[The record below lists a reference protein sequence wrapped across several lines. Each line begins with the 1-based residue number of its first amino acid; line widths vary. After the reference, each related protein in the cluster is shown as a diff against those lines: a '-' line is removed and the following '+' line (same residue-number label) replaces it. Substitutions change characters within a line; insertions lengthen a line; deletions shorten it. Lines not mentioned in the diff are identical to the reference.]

1 LIPDSSENAERSAI
15 RRLFSARLPAIDAA
29 AARAEWLE
37 IVEARHQLWHNVSSP
52 KAELIRGFFNVVNLE
67 IVKRIRPSSVFDF
80 RNASVGNLFITGYF
94 ATDYLGAVPSL
105 THASARLFTG
115 SLESAIYLL
124 STVCEV
130 PSSVAVLPAI
140 NTNFSHHICAILDE
154 GTVIPGQNMI
164 SHPLAQPSDTTI
176 SSNSAAL
183 PDAGRDTLTRPSFLS
198 TQDVYGTTRREVE
211 YADAVEDANLPGS
224 LPTLRKQYIDFN
236 KAQNGEDDLPGRIS
250 RIYYIN
256 PYGQEIRPA
265 ANSKILTALSEAKAI
280 IYSVGSLYTSI
291 IPSLVLRGVGD
302 AIAAAGASTKV
313 LILNGARDRESG
325 PSRNPLEGL
334 DFIQAIAKA
343 CKGSQSATGEAQ
355 SSPLRTFVTHLIYL
369 EGHGVPLVDRQALL
383 GLGIEPVKVYGRKS
397 DGGGCRYDD
406 QALTQALAFCIRGGK
421 QSITEKSR
429 SRRNTLES

>member
-1 LIPDSSENAERSAI
+1 ML
-15 RRLFSARLPAIDAA
+15 RR
-29 AARAEWLE
+29 RA
-37 IVEARHQLWHNVSSP
+37 
-52 KAELIRGFFNVVNLE
+52 F
-67 IVKRIRPSSVFDF
+67 
-80 RNASVGNLFITGYF
+80 
-94 ATDYLGAVPSL
+94 L

-164 SHPLAQPSDTTI
+164 SHPLAQPADMTTL
-176 SSNSAAL
+176 SASAAL
-183 PDAGRDTLTRPSFLS
+183 PEDGLDASPSS
-198 TQDVYGTTRREVE
+198 SSRSIRNAYGTTRYEIE
-211 YADAVEDANLPGS
+211 HADTVEDANLPGS
-224 LPTLRKQYIDFN
+224 LPTLRKQYIDFT

-265 ANSKILTALSEAKAI
+265 ANPKILTALSEAKAI

-291 IPSLVLRGVGD
+291 VPSLVLRGVGD

-325 PSRNPLEGL
+325 PSRNPLDGL

-343 CKGSQSATGEAQ
+343 CTGSQGATGKAQ
-355 SSPLRTFVTHLIYL
+355 SSPLRAFVTHLIYL
-369 EGHGVPLVDRQALL
+369 EGQGVPLVDRQALL
-383 GLGIEPVKVYGRKS
+383 DLGIEPVKVYGRKS
-397 DGGGCRYDD
+397 DAGGCRYDD
-406 QALTQALAFCIRGGK
+406 QALIQALAFCIRGGK
-421 QSITEKSR
+421 QSRIEKSR
-429 SRRNTLES
+429 SRRNTLEG